1 MIKFF
6 LLTLLL
12 WATSLSFS
20 QTYQMPLD
28 SARLLMQTAKGEE
41 KFYAIRRL
49 DRYYYTTGLYDSSV
63 LFQKEM
69 YALAKELKSDSMM
82 YLTFRAIGNRFT
94 TKTEYN
100 FGLENYFDALNY
112 ASSNTIKSG
121 LYQNIAYV
129 YAVTENTEV
138 ALSYLQ
144 KGDAL
149 GVTNFFFQNLLY
161 GMVYNSL
168 QKPDSALFYL
178 KRCDESDT
186 KTYDATVFAILPTQ
200 MGKAYELKG
209 DTILARAYYEK
220 AINYCRKEKIASAQ
234 IRHGNVYCD
243 FLLQSGKYGEA
254 RQLALEN
261 LAVARHT
268 GINEGISNVAEILR
282 KVYMHIG
289 EKDSIIYY
297 AQMQID
303 YKDSVS
309 NQKRIA
315 EFQNITFAQQLK
327 NIDEQSK
334 INEANEQRKHNIQ
347 YALITLGIIIFISI
361 FLLLSRSI
369 IVNEKWIEFLG
380 VLGLLIVFEFTNL
393 FIHPY
398 ISEATNDSPIFMLII
413 LVIVAALLIPLHH
426 RLEKWIKEKMVEK
439 NKKIRLEAA
448 KKTIEKLEKK
458 SESI

>member
-1 MIKFF
+1 
-6 LLTLLL
+6 
-12 WATSLSFS
+12 
-20 QTYQMPLD
+20 
-28 SARLLMQTAKGEE
+28 MQTAKGKEV
-41 KFYAIRRL
+41 FYAMRRL

-63 LFQKEM
+63 LFQKQM

-94 TKTEYN
+94 TKTDYN

-112 ASSNTIKSG
+112 ASTNTIKSG

-168 QKPDSALFYL
+168 QKPDSALFFL
-178 KRCDESDT
+178 KKCDESDT
-186 KTYDATVFAILPTQ
+186 KDYDATVYAILPTQ
-200 MGKAYELKG
+200 MGRAYELKG

-220 AINYCRKEKIASAQ
+220 AIVYCRKEKIASAQ

-243 FLLQSGKYGEA
+243 FLLRSGKYEMA
-254 RQLALEN
+254 KQLALEN
-261 LAVARHT
+261 LAVARNA
-268 GINEGISNVAEILR
+268 GINEGISNVGGILR
-282 KVYMHIG
+282 RIYTHAGK
-289 EKDSIIYY
+289 KDSIIYY
-297 AQMQID
+297 SQMQID

-309 NQKRIA
+309 NQKRVA
-315 EFQNITFAQQLK
+315 EFQNMTFAQQLK

-334 INEANEQRKHNIQ
+334 INEANGQRKKNIQ
-347 YALITLGIIIFISI
+347 FALIALGIIIFISI

-369 IVNEKWIEFLG
+369 IVNERLIEFLG
-380 VLGLLIVFEFTNL
+380 VLGLLIVFEFINL
-393 FIHPY
+393 LIHPY
-398 ISEATNDSPIFMLII
+398 ISEATHDSPIFMLVI
-413 LVIVAALLIPLHH
+413 LVIVAALLIPMHH
-426 RLEKWIKEKMVEK
+426 RLEKWIKEKIVAK
-439 NKKIRLEAA
+439 NKTIRLAAA

>member
-12 WATSLSFS
+12 LATLLSFS
-20 QTYQMPLD
+20 QSYQMPLD
-28 SARLLMQTAKGEE
+28 SARLLIQTAKGEE
-41 KFYAIRRL
+41 KFYAMRRL

-144 KGDAL
+144 KGDGL

-168 QKPDSALFYL
+168 EKPDSALFYL

-186 KTYDATVFAILPTQ
+186 KAYDATVFAILPTQ

-334 INEANEQRKHNIQ
+334 INEANERRKHNIQ

>member
-12 WATSLSFS
+12 WATSFSFS

-28 SARLLMQTAKGEE
+28 SARLLMQTAKGKE
-41 KFYAIRRL
+41 KFYAMRRL

-243 FLLQSGKYGEA
+243 FLLQSGKYAEA

-261 LAVARHT
+261 LAVAHHT

>member
-1 MIKFF
+1 
-6 LLTLLL
+6 
-12 WATSLSFS
+12 
-20 QTYQMPLD
+20 
-28 SARLLMQTAKGEE
+28 MQTAKGEE

-168 QKPDSALFYL
+168 EKPDSALFYL

-186 KTYDATVFAILPTQ
+186 KAYDATVFAILPTQ

-243 FLLQSGKYGEA
+243 FLLQSGKYAEA

-448 KKTIEKLEKK
+448 KKAIEKLEKK

>member
-1 MIKFF
+1 
-6 LLTLLL
+6 
-12 WATSLSFS
+12 
-20 QTYQMPLD
+20 
-28 SARLLMQTAKGEE
+28 MQTAKGEE

-168 QKPDSALFYL
+168 EKPDSALFYL

-186 KTYDATVFAILPTQ
+186 KAYDATVFAILPTQ

-243 FLLQSGKYGEA
+243 FLLQSGKYAEA

>member
-1 MIKFF
+1 MKKNF
-6 LLTLLL
+6 LLIAVLLASL
-12 WATSLSFS
+12 LSFS
-20 QTYQMPLD
+20 QSYNMPLD
-28 SARLLMQTAKGEE
+28 SARLLMKTAKGEK
-41 KFYAIRRL
+41 KFYALRRL
-49 DRYYYTTGLYDSSV
+49 DRYYYTTGSYDSSAI
-63 LFQKEM
+63 LQKQM
-69 YALAKELKSDSMM
+69 YALAKELKSDSLM

-94 TKTEYN
+94 TKTDYN
-100 FGLENYFDALNY
+100 FGLENYFDGLKY
-112 ASSNTIKSG
+112 ATTDGIKSG

-129 YAVTENTEV
+129 YAVTENNEV

-144 KGDAL
+144 KGEAL
-149 GVTNFFFQNLLY
+149 GVSNHFFQNLLY

-168 QKPDSALFYL
+168 QKPDSALFFL

-186 KTYDATVFAILPTQ
+186 KEYDATVYAILPAQ

-209 DTILARAYYEK
+209 DTILANAFYK
-220 AINYCRKEKIASAQ
+220 NAINYCRKEKVASAQ
-234 IRHGNVYCD
+234 IRHGNVYCN
-243 FLLQSGKYGEA
+243 FLLQSGKYEEA
-254 RQLALEN
+254 KQLALEN
-261 LAVARHT
+261 LAVARNT
-268 GINEGISNVAEILR
+268 GINEGISNIAGILR
-282 KVYMHIG
+282 KIYTHTG

-297 AQMQID
+297 AQLQIN

-327 NIDEQSK
+327 DIDEQSK

-347 YALITLGIIIFISI
+347 YALIALGIIIFISL

-380 VLGLLIVFEFTNL
+380 VLGLLIVFEFINL
-393 FIHPY
+393 LIHPY
-398 ISEATNDSPIFMLII
+398 LTTFTNDSPVFMLVI
-413 LVIVAALLIPLHH
+413 LVAIAALLIPLHH
-426 RLEKWIKEKMVEK
+426 RLEKWITEKMIEK

-458 SESI
+458 

>member
-1 MIKFF
+1 
-6 LLTLLL
+6 
-12 WATSLSFS
+12 
-20 QTYQMPLD
+20 MPLD

>member
-12 WATSLSFS
+12 LATLLSFS
-20 QTYQMPLD
+20 QSYQMPLD

-168 QKPDSALFYL
+168 EKPDSALFYL

-186 KTYDATVFAILPTQ
+186 KAYDATVFAILPTQ

-234 IRHGNVYCD
+234 IRNGNVYCD
-243 FLLQSGKYGEA
+243 FLLQSGKYAEA

>member
-1 MIKFF
+1 MKKKF
-6 LLTLLL
+6 LLTVLLL
-12 WATSLSFS
+12 ANLRSFS
-20 QTYQMPLD
+20 QAYQMPLD
-28 SARLLMQTAKGEE
+28 SARLLMQTAKGHE
-41 KFYAIRRL
+41 KFFAMRRL
-49 DRYYYTTGLYDSSV
+49 DRYYYTTGLYDSSG
-63 LFQKEM
+63 LFQKQM

-94 TKTEYN
+94 TRTDYN
-100 FGLENYFDALNY
+100 FGLENYFNALNY
-112 ASSNTIKSG
+112 ASTNTIKAG

-161 GMVYNSL
+161 GLVYNSL
-168 QKPDSALFYL
+168 QKPDSALFFL

-186 KTYDATVFAILPTQ
+186 KDYDATVYAILPTQ

-209 DTILARAYYEK
+209 DTILAKAYYEK

-243 FLLQSGKYGEA
+243 FLLQSGKYEEA

-261 LAVARHT
+261 LAVARSA
-268 GINEGISNVAEILR
+268 GINEGISNVAKILR
-282 KVYMHIG
+282 KVYTHTG
-289 EKDSIIYY
+289 KKDSIIYY
-297 AQMQID
+297 AQIQID

-315 EFQNITFAQQLK
+315 EFQNMTFVQQLK

-334 INEANEQRKHNIQ
+334 IEEVNEQRKHNIQ
-347 YALITLGIIIFISI
+347 YGSIALGIIIFISL

-369 IVNEKWIEFLG
+369 IVNEKWIEF
-380 VLGLLIVFEFTNL
+380 
-393 FIHPY
+393 
-398 ISEATNDSPIFMLII
+398 
-413 LVIVAALLIPLHH
+413 
-426 RLEKWIKEKMVEK
+426 
-439 NKKIRLEAA
+439 
-448 KKTIEKLEKK
+448 
-458 SESI
+458 

>member
-1 MIKFF
+1 
-6 LLTLLL
+6 
-12 WATSLSFS
+12 
-20 QTYQMPLD
+20 
-28 SARLLMQTAKGEE
+28 MQTAKGEE
-41 KFYAIRRL
+41 KFYAMRRL

-168 QKPDSALFYL
+168 EKPDSALFYL

-186 KTYDATVFAILPTQ
+186 KAYDATVFAILPTQ

-282 KVYMHIG
+282 KVYVHIG

-334 INEANEQRKHNIQ
+334 INEANERRKHNIQ

-448 KKTIEKLEKK
+448 KKTIEILEKK

>member
-144 KGDAL
+144 KGDGL

-168 QKPDSALFYL
+168 EKPDSALFYL

-186 KTYDATVFAILPTQ
+186 KAYDATVFAILPTQ

-243 FLLQSGKYGEA
+243 FLLQSGKYAEA

-334 INEANEQRKHNIQ
+334 INEANKQRKHNIQ

>member
-168 QKPDSALFYL
+168 EKPDSALFYL

-186 KTYDATVFAILPTQ
+186 KAYDATVFAILPTQ

-243 FLLQSGKYGEA
+243 FLLQSGKYAEA

>member
-1 MIKFF
+1 MKKKF
-6 LLTLLL
+6 LLTVLLL
-12 WATSLSFS
+12 ESLFSFS
-20 QTYQMPLD
+20 QAYRMPLD
-28 SARLLMQTAKGEE
+28 SARLLIHTAKSEE
-41 KFYAIRRL
+41 KFYVLRRL
-49 DRYYYTTGLYDSSV
+49 DRYYYTTGFYDSSV
-63 LFQKEM
+63 LFQKQM
-69 YALAKELKSDSMM
+69 YTLAKELKSDSMM
-82 YLTFRAIGNRFT
+82 YLTLRAIGNRFT
-94 TKTEYN
+94 TKTDYN

-112 ASSNTIKSG
+112 ANTPTIKSG

-144 KGDAL
+144 KADAL
-149 GVTNFFFQNLLY
+149 GVTNLFFQNLLY
-161 GMVYNSL
+161 GMVYNNL
-168 QKPDSALFYL
+168 QKPDSAWFFL
-178 KRCDESDT
+178 KRCNESDT
-186 KTYDATVFAILPTQ
+186 TDYDATVYAILPTQ

-209 DTILARAYYEK
+209 DTILAKAYYEK

-234 IRHGNVYCD
+234 IRHGNVYCN
-243 FLLQSGKYGEA
+243 FLLQSGNYEVAK
-254 RQLALEN
+254 QLALEN
-261 LAVARHT
+261 LAVARSA
-268 GINEGISNVAEILR
+268 GINEGISNVAGILR
-282 KVYMHIG
+282 KAYMHNG
-289 EKDSIIYY
+289 KKDSIIYY

-309 NQKRIA
+309 NQKRMA

-334 INEANEQRKHNIQ
+334 IHEASEQRRHNIQ
-347 YALITLGIIIFISI
+347 YALIALGIILFISI

-380 VLGLLIVFEFTNL
+380 VLGLLLVFEFINL

-426 RLEKWIKEKMVEK
+426 RLENWIKEKMVEK

-448 KKTIEKLEKK
+448 KKTIEKLEKR
-458 SESI
+458 SESA

>member
-41 KFYAIRRL
+41 KFYAMRRL

-168 QKPDSALFYL
+168 EKPDSALFYL

-186 KTYDATVFAILPTQ
+186 KAYDATVFAILPTQ

-243 FLLQSGKYGEA
+243 FLLQSGKYAEA